1 MSERFCINLTRG
13 PEDPDRATIAFV
25 VANAALAKGKTT
37 LVFVSNDAVRF
48 AVPGGAEG
56 IHAEGFPP
64 LSELVG
70 IFSEGGGRLLVCAP
84 CAKVRGL
91 ADAELIAGAG
101 LGGGAGLVDFLT
113 EAGAVASL
121 SY

>member
-1 MSERFCINLTRG
+1 MSDRFCINLTRG
-13 PEDPDRATIAFV
+13 AEDPDRATIAFV
-25 VANAALAKGKTT
+25 VANAALAKGRDT

-48 AVPGGAEG
+48 AAPGGADG
-56 IHAEGFPP
+56 VTAEGFPP
-64 LSELVG
+64 LAELVG
-70 IFSEGGGRLLVCAP
+70 IFSEGGGKMLVCAP

-91 ADAELIAGAG
+91 EDSTWVDGAA